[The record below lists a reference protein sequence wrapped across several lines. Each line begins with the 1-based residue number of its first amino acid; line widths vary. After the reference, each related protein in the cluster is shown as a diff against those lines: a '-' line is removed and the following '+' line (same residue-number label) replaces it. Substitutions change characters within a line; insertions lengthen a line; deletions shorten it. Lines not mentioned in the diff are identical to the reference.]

1 MFKLTEKEKEFVEQ
15 KFTEIEEFCESLR
28 DDNEPHLGLENYC
41 QPTVRSCAAG
51 MVLAAKLLQF
61 FRCTD
66 RNEHSEKMGR
76 LAQDILDNIR

>member
-1 MFKLTEKEKEFVEQ
+1 MIQLSEKEKAFIEQ
-15 KFTEIEEFCESLR
+15 KFEEIEWFCNSMR
-28 DDNEPHLGLENYC
+28 VDGEPHLGLDNYC